1 MRSTIRMRKKDSFS
15 ERRPG
20 GGATAGARIGMSA
33 HFACLRAKKIVRSC
47 PTTGGALGGKGGCGA
62 MHTTPLHHEK
72 RLTKPRGP

>member
-1 MRSTIRMRKKDSFS
+1 MRSTKSMVKKDSFS

-20 GGATAGARIGMSA
+20 GGATAGAKSA
-33 HFACLRAKKIVRSC
+33 CRHMTCMLTKKIVRSC
-47 PTTGGALGGKGGCGA
+47 PTTGGALGGKGGCGV